1 MKIINIEQIKL
12 LLDNEAISAYSIEKE
27 SKISRQTITSI
38 RRGDTTLE
46 KVPLNTLIALQ
57 SFLNDH
63 PLSISY
69 DYDQIIEEL
78 KHDKAYDIDDPL
90 FVLRKKET
98 LPATDHHPIIDYTSK
113 TYPLHNFIKECE
125 ETFGDMSDYYFEF
138 KNSDD
143 LLEEMEDMNK
153 II

>member
-27 SKISRQTITSI
+27 SKVSRQTITSI
-38 RRGDTTLE
+38 RRGDTSLG
-46 KVPLNTLIALQ
+46 KVPLNTLMSLQ
-57 SFLNDH
+57 LFLNDH
-63 PLSISY
+63 SPSISY
-69 DYDQIIEEL
+69 DYEHMIAEL
-78 KHDKAYDIDDPL
+78 KHDIAYKIDNPL

-98 LPATDHHPIIDYTSK
+98 LPATDHHPIIDYASK
-113 TYPLHNFIKECE
+113 TYPPHKFIEECE